1 LQNLSKPEIEN
12 NATNKSAVGG
22 AHFVPM
28 GMPSVFRKT
37 LQELSR
43 SYRKCLLCYL
53 AYFQGE

>member
-43 SYRKCLLCYL
+43 SGQQEVLGK
-53 AYFQGE
+53 